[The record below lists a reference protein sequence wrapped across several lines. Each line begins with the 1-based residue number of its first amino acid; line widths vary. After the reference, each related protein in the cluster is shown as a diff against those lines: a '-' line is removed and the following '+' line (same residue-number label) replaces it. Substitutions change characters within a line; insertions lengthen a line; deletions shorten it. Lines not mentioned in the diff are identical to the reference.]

1 MVKKIIFVLC
11 ISSACLVAIAND
23 DIVVAQPVSFTYRY
37 FYSAY
42 GEYTGTLKRFADN
55 LKTRTGTQNASMDQH
70 SVTIT
75 SNRTSYSM
83 GGASRTQTGGVLS
96 SFGPGGG
103 YISFEGTA
111 HMEGGTENIRNTNN
125 REQNASQN
133 SAAQTDKS
141 KTSDTSTHKM
151 DTSNPTLTATVT
163 IKNLTKNDTFR
174 FETTKSK
181 LILRIKNGAVLK
193 LPCKQD
199 GTDFVS
205 IRPQS
210 STDIQ
215 FEEIIRQDV
224 LVDAF
229 DGKDSDGLKE
239 QIEEDLSEF
248 CLINERNRSS
258 AIFYVDE
265 ATRVN
270 VDVAFGQVC
279 AYGPIPCVKRRN
291 GGAALTYREVLD
303 AVNDFL
309 FNNRPRMPEHYFE
322 FAGDGC
328 LLNVGG
334 EEIGKVNGPEIV
346 IVNIGGMPC
355 FSVSAD
361 MLRKPAEGNVE
372 FRKVKLSVDMA
383 ENLNEGQ
390 RMKLFDALSEAPSQ
404 IKDTEDGIAVL
415 ASLSQRCATNAVD
428 SIISYAEKGD
438 GNAKK
443 NLVAGYLSDTALSES
458 QCERIIEL
466 IETKKISVGEELC
479 DEHRFVAAIT
489 RPSWKRFFEAIR
501 KCGKAALPKS
511 AILIAAQ
518 HRQCAVLKFLLK
530 NYADLDKNFEEDGM
544 RAIDWAIK
552 NDDVMC
558 FEMLWQN
565 GAKAHGDRSNLIVA
579 SECASTNILQNI
591 FSANVRYEIDE
602 EDVKKDQDTPLMLAA
617 KAGSITAV
625 KMLIAKGADVRKA
638 KKERTANGKEKNAE
652 FYARVEGFD
661 RIAELLHSYSE
672 IAMIRDSRFS
682 ARGYPQGVSTQKIR
696 EWVSS
701 GVSPNESL
709 GCAKYRGGDWSLYTW
724 AIVKR
729 DDKLL
734 EFLIDNGADVNDKTN
749 PSPIEGYTALM
760 LAAQT
765 GNTNLLT
772 KLIAKGLSVTAK
784 DNRGWTALMY
794 ATLAEKVAAM
804 KILVEHAADVNVVD
818 NETGKT
824 ALCMAIEKANC
835 DAVRL
840 LWPKSNRNLTIK
852 SDWRDLNFYQFAAMY
867 LKDKELLENIFAD
880 LKLLTADKDGITP
893 LMAAAYAGNLE
904 AVKFVVDLN
913 KAGIYERDKKG
924 WFGKPGKSALDYA
937 KDQGKADVVKYL
949 ESLDVEKKG
958 NAEKAKEAK

>member
-1 MVKKIIFVLC
+1 MTK
-11 ISSACLVAIAND
+11 
-23 DIVVAQPVSFTYRY
+23 DIL
-37 FYSAY
+37 
-42 GEYTGTLKRFADN
+42 EK
-55 LKTRTGTQNASMDQH
+55 
-70 SVTIT
+70 
-75 SNRTSYSM
+75 
-83 GGASRTQTGGVLS
+83 
-96 SFGPGGG
+96 
-103 YISFEGTA
+103 
-111 HMEGGTENIRNTNN
+111 
-125 REQNASQN
+125 
-133 SAAQTDKS
+133 
-141 KTSDTSTHKM
+141 
-151 DTSNPTLTATVT
+151 
-163 IKNLTKNDTFR
+163 
-174 FETTKSK
+174 
-181 LILRIKNGAVLK
+181 
-193 LPCKQD
+193 
-199 GTDFVS
+199 
-205 IRPQS
+205 
-210 STDIQ
+210 
-215 FEEIIRQDV
+215 
-224 LVDAF
+224 LVD
-229 DGKDSDGLKE
+229 GN
-239 QIEEDLSEF
+239 IEIRKANLS
-248 CLINERNRSS
+248 I
-258 AIFYVDE
+258 
-265 ATRVN
+265 
-270 VDVAFGQVC
+270 DVAEKLNDEQKKKLF
-279 AYGPIPCVKRRN
+279 
-291 GGAALTYREVLD
+291 AALT
-303 AVNDFL
+303 
-309 FNNRPRMPEHYFE
+309 
-322 FAGDGC
+322 
-328 LLNVGG
+328 
-334 EEIGKVNGPEIV
+334 I
-346 IVNIGGMPC
+346 
-355 FSVSAD
+355 
-361 MLRKPAEGNVE
+361 
-372 FRKVKLSVDMA
+372 
-383 ENLNEGQ
+383 
-390 RMKLFDALSEAPSQ
+390 APSNVRNSQ
-404 IKDTEDGIAVL
+404 NGIEVL
-415 ASLSQRCATNAVD
+415 ASLSRCCATNAVD
-428 SIISYAEKGD
+428 SLISCAEKGD
-438 GNAKK
+438 VKAKE

-466 IETKKISVGEELC
+466 IETKKISVGEELR

-489 RPSWKRFFEAIR
+489 RPGWKRFFEAIRKCGR

-579 SECASTNILQNI
+579 SEYASTNILQNI

-852 SDWRDLNFYQFAAMY
+852 SDWRDLNFYQFAAMH

-904 AVKFVVDLN
+904 AVKVVVDLN